1 MFEPKSLASK
11 AASRFL
17 APAYGKQAQQRRLMA
32 SALTLL
38 VFALVFVLYH
48 DRDFWFPDE
57 QETADET
64 LQPGP
69 ATASSSKLA
78 VSVKDTARKKTGS
91 GKGQLVASAQPVTST
106 PPIVAT
112 TTRTVLPPLEVE
124 VVAGDAH
131 QRLRPASNA
140 VHLDLQ
146 PDSEDQPSGASQP
159 RDGQQAENAA
169 PANLEETAAHVT
181 DKASERVEM
190 SPDTSEMV
198 SESVK
203 PGYPMLARQMK
214 VQGSV
219 ILLAMI
225 GRDGLIQDLR
235 TLSGPPILSGA
246 AREAVKQWHFKP
258 HYEGSATVETVARIT
273 VNFTIST
280 N

>member
-1 MFEPKSLASK
+1 MFESISSVSK
-11 AASRFL
+11 VTRRFFSTVS
-17 APAYGKQAQQRRLMA
+17 GKPEAQQRRLMA
-32 SALTLL
+32 AALSLL
-38 VFALVFVLYH
+38 VVALVFVLYH
-48 DRDFWFPDE
+48 DRDFWFPDGQDAE
-57 QETADET
+57 NEI
-64 LQPGP
+64 LQSGP
-69 ATASSSKLA
+69 ATAFAA
-78 VSVKDTARKKTGS
+78 VSASGKTASRKKPVS
-91 GKGQLVASAQPVTST
+91 VRPQLTAAAQSIAST

-124 VVAGDAH
+124 VVAGDTH
-131 QRLRPASNA
+131 KKLRPASNA
-140 VHLDLQ
+140 IELDVQ
-146 PDSEDQPSGASQP
+146 ADSQEQASDPPQPS
-159 RDGQQAENAA
+159 DDQQSDSAA
-169 PANLEETAAHVT
+169 AGSTDETAARVT
-181 DKASERVEM
+181 DRAAERVEM
-190 SPDTSEMV
+190 SSDTSQMV

-235 TLSGPPILSGA
+235 ILSGPPILSGA

-258 HYEGSATVETVARIT
+258 HYDGSEAVETVARIT

>member
-1 MFEPKSLASK
+1 MFEPKSLVSK

-17 APAYGKQAQQRRLMA
+17 SPAYGKQAQQRRLMA
-32 SALTLL
+32 SALTIL

-48 DRDFWFPDE
+48 DRDFWFPD
-57 QETADET
+57 QEDTADEI

-69 ATASSSKLA
+69 ATASSSTPA
-78 VSVKDTARKKTGS
+78 VSVKEAARKRTSS

-106 PPIVAT
+106 PPIIAT

-146 PDSEDQPSGASQP
+146 PDSENQTSGASQP
-159 RDGQQAENAA
+159 RDDQQAGNAA
-169 PANLEETAAHVT
+169 PANLDETAAHVT